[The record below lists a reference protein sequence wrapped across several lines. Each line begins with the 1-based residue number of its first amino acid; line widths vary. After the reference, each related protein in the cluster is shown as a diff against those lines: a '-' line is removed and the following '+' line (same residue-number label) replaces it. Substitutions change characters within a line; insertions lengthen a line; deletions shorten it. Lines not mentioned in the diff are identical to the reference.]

1 MVLIT
6 LRASEEVR
14 AAAFE
19 KPDTDIDADI
29 VAVAETIIMRRSDR
43 LDPTTFR
50 DRYQE
55 TLREVIEAKMKGLP
69 VQPKQI
75 APPAPVHDFMAAL
88 KRGLTQEAV
97 ATAKPKHKTAALERK
112 EEGHG
117 SARNRNGPAAAP
129 PQSVTRC
136 GGAQ

>member
-1 MVLIT
+1 MVEPRDAGMVLIT

-29 VAVAETIIMRRSDR
+29 VAVAETIIKRRSGR

-55 TLREVIEAKMKGLP
+55 TLPELIEAKMNGVP
-69 VQPKQI
+69 VKPKQI

-88 KRGLTQEAV
+88 KRGLAQEAV
-97 ATAKPKHKTAALERK
+97 ATAKPRRKTAADRRQTNLLLPLTGK
-112 EEGHG
+112 KKDT
-117 SARNRNGPAAAP
+117 AAP
-129 PQSVTRC
+129 QP
-136 GGAQ
+136 